1 MITSPVFCEY
11 FQWEEAD
18 WFLLRVEGLPWSLHL
33 YTVGK
38 DLRVTILRILFLPL

>member
-1 MITSPVFCEY
+1 MFTSPVFCED